1 MLEFVIG
8 RMTNKKV
15 SRVVI
20 DDDLLL
26 EEKKAILH
34 MDVMCYADRWVA
46 FLNHRM

>member
-34 MDVMCYADRWVA
+34 MDVMGYADRWVA